1 MGAAPSSPPPPPP
14 PPLPAVEVVRLA
26 PMVVRIDEP
35 NSGTQSPQRQA
46 ASRVAAAAAP
56 VYTPTGPVYT
66 AATQADAIAAQRA
79 VDAAAQTA
87 AIVAEQRAAA
97 QRLQNQINTDAQIL
111 QDRINADETR
121 RVRDVQVATDALGRK
136 VNLQLELATLGALN
150 ATLQDQI
157 ARLSQS
163 LADKKEIEAKIQII
177 RTKINDNSHAT
188 ETYEKEFLDR
198 KSSAP
203 TYYTGFQT
211 LQDFALLVFFL
222 GYALLSF
229 LLMIFIYRTA
239 RIGGTIMAASTFVVM
254 SIGAIMLMAAIRQ
267 YG

>member
-1 MGAAPSSPPPPPP
+1 
-14 PPLPAVEVVRLA
+14 VEV
-26 PMVVRIDEP
+26 
-35 NSGTQSPQRQA
+35 
-46 ASRVAAAAAP
+46 RVAAIPNAQRIQEQSSGGIQIQRRQTAAPAAP
-56 VYTPTGPVYT
+56 VYTRVYNAQT
-66 AATQADAIAAQRA
+66 EEAAVAAAQA
-79 VDAAAQTA
+79 SATTAAQTA
-87 AIVAEQRAAA
+87 AQEAAERAAQA
-97 QRLQNQINTDAQIL
+97 AAVALQTQREAAE
-111 QDRINADETR
+111 RTR
-121 RVRDVQVATDALGRK
+121 VSDVQTATVTNKNALGRK
-136 VNLQLELATLGALN
+136 ANLQLELATLGALKT
-150 ATLQDQI
+150 TLQEQNV
-157 ARLSQS
+157 RLSQS
-163 LADKKEIEAKIQII
+163 LADKKEIEGKIQVL
-177 RTKINDNSHAT
+177 RVKLSDMSHAT

>member
-14 PPLPAVEVVRLA
+14 PPLPAVEVRVA
-26 PMVVRIDEP
+26 PMVVRSAPMWDQP
-35 NSGTQSPQRQA
+35 SGGIQIQQRQT
-46 ASRVAAAAAP
+46 ASAAAP
-56 VYTPTGPVYT
+56 VYAAPAGPVYT
-66 AATQADAIAAQRA
+66 AATQAEAVAAQRA
-79 VDAAAQTA
+79 ADAAAH
-87 AIVAEQRAAA
+87 AAA
-97 QRLQNQINTDAQIL
+97 QAAAAQAL
-111 QDRINADETR
+111 QDRIDADETKR
-121 RVRDVQVATDALGRK
+121 LRDVQTATVTNKNALGRK
-136 VNLQLELATLGALN
+136 ANLQLELATLGALKT
-150 ATLQDQI
+150 TLQDQNV
-157 ARLSQS
+157 RLSQS
-163 LADKKEIEAKIQII
+163 LADKKKIEEKIQLL
-177 RTKINDNSHAT
+177 RVKLSDMSHAT

-267 YG
+267 YA

>member
-14 PPLPAVEVVRLA
+14 PPIPAVEVRVA
-26 PMVVRIDEP
+26 PMVVRRAPVSDQP
-35 NSGTQSPQRQA
+35 SGGIQSQQRQTA
-46 ASRVAAAAAP
+46 PAP
-56 VYTPTGPVYT
+56 VYAAPTGPVYT
-66 AATQADAIAAQRA
+66 AATQAEAVAAQRA
-79 VDAAAQTA
+79 ADAAAHA
-87 AIVAEQRAAA
+87 AAVAAA
-97 QRLQNQINTDAQIL
+97 QAAAAQAL

-121 RVRDVQVATDALGRK
+121 VKDVQTATVTNKNALGRK
-136 VNLQLELATLGALN
+136 ANLQLELATLGALKT
-150 ATLQDQI
+150 TLQDQN

-163 LADKKEIEAKIQII
+163 LADKKEIEGKIQLL
-177 RTKINDNSHAT
+177 RVKLSDMSHAT

>member
-1 MGAAPSSPPPPPP
+1 MGQTPSSPPPPPP
-14 PPLPAVEVVRLA
+14 PPVPAVEV
-26 PMVVRIDEP
+26 
-35 NSGTQSPQRQA
+35 
-46 ASRVAAAAAP
+46 RVAAIPKAQRRVRQEEPSGGSQIRQTAAAAP
-56 VYTPTGPVYT
+56 IETPRYT
-66 AATQADAIAAQRA
+66 AETQAAAVAAAQASATR
-79 VDAAAQTA
+79 AAQTA
-87 AIVAEQRAAA
+87 AQEAAERAAQA
-97 QRLQNQINTDAQIL
+97 AAVALQTQREAAE
-111 QDRINADETR
+111 RTR
-121 RVRDVQVATDALGRK
+121 VSDVQTATVTNKNALGRK
-136 VNLQLELATLGALN
+136 ANLQLELATLGALKT
-150 ATLQDQI
+150 TLQEQNV
-157 ARLSQS
+157 RLSQS
-163 LADKKEIEAKIQII
+163 LADKKEIEGKIQVL
-177 RTKINDNSHAT
+177 RVKLSDMSHAT

>member
-14 PPLPAVEVVRLA
+14 PPVPDMEIRAVAIPVRRLEDQ
-26 PMVVRIDEP
+26 PTRGI
-35 NSGTQSPQRQA
+35 QIQRREA
-46 ASRVAAAAAP
+46 ATRAAP
-56 VYTPTGPVYT
+56 VYTRVYT
-66 AATQADAIAAQRA
+66 AQTEEAAVAEASASSTR
-79 VDAAAQTA
+79 AAQTA
-87 AIVAEQRAAA
+87 AQEAAQTAANAAA
-97 QRLQNQINTDAQIL
+97 VALQNQKD
-111 QDRINADETR
+111 ADERR
-121 RVRDVQVATDALGRK
+121 RVSDVQTATVTNKNALGRK

-163 LADKKEIEAKIQII
+163 LADKKEIEGKIQVL
-177 RTKINDNSHAT
+177 RVKLSDMSHAT

>member
-14 PPLPAVEVVRLA
+14 PPLPAVEVRVA
-26 PMVVRIDEP
+26 PMVVRSAPMWDQP
-35 NSGTQSPQRQA
+35 SGGIQIQQRQT
-46 ASRVAAAAAP
+46 ASAAAP
-56 VYTPTGPVYT
+56 VYAAPTGPVYT
-66 AATQADAIAAQRA
+66 AATQAEAVAAQRA
-79 VDAAAQTA
+79 ADAAAHA
-87 AIVAEQRAAA
+87 AAVAAA
-97 QRLQNQINTDAQIL
+97 QAAAAQAL

-121 RVRDVQVATDALGRK
+121 RLRDVQTATVTNKNALGRK
-136 VNLQLELATLGALN
+136 ANLQLELATLGALKT
-150 ATLQDQI
+150 TLQDQN

-163 LADKKEIEAKIQII
+163 LADKKEIEGKIQLL
-177 RTKINDNSHAT
+177 RVKLSDMSHAT